1 MKRSGTVQP
10 PAPPRQQP
18 PPPHTAGTTA
28 PTGERGIPHN
38 VPSAGGTTPHQ
49 ITAAG
54 ARRKPPT
61 PARRR
66 AGAPRRWRRGR
77 RRIQLRGRGGASA
90 GAQAATAYLR
100 TEGGSR
106 PRHLLSTCDNHRCP
120 ERRYILCPGFW
131 TPTTYGRGKKR
142 ERSRSPA
149 PRFSSF
155 PRIPNL
161 TPFGV
166 VVRNVFHAGKLEVV
180 FHGLNLLLDVREF
193 VMGRVLIQKQYR
205 AMGGGVAPPA

>member
-1 MKRSGTVQP
+1 MRHIVCYHRMSSPHLYGKRREDVTLPARPGGRGVLN
-10 PAPPRQQP
+10 PAPTHGRHHRTHRREGHP
-18 PPPHTAGTTA
+18 PQRT
-28 PTGERGIPHN
+28 ERRRHHP
-38 VPSAGGTTPHQ
+38 PHQ

-106 PRHLLSTCDNHRCP
+106 PRHLLLTCDTHRCP
-120 ERRYILCPGFW
+120 ERRYILCPVFW
-131 TPTTYGRGKKR
+131 TPTTYRRSKKR

-149 PRFSSF
+149 PRFHPSHGYQIS
-155 PRIPNL
+155 PRS
-161 TPFGV
+161 
-166 VVRNVFHAGKLEVV
+166 A
-180 FHGLNLLLDVREF
+180 
-193 VMGRVLIQKQYR
+193 
-205 AMGGGVAPPA
+205 

>member
-18 PPPHTAGTTA
+18 RPHTRQAPPH
-28 PTGERGIPHN
+28 PQERGASP
-38 VPSAGGTTPHQ
+38 TTYRAPAAPPPHQ

-61 PARRR
+61 PTRRR

-106 PRHLLSTCDNHRCP
+106 PRHLLLTCDTHRCP
-120 ERRYILCPGFW
+120 ERRYILCPVFW
-131 TPTTYGRGKKR
+131 THTAYRRSKKR
-142 ERSRSPA
+142 SGAEA
-149 PRFSSF
+149 PL
-155 PRIPNL
+155 P
-161 TPFGV
+161 
-166 VVRNVFHAGKLEVV
+166 VFHPS
-180 FHGLNLLLDVREF
+180 HGYQ
-193 VMGRVLIQKQYR
+193 ISPCS
-205 AMGGGVAPPA
+205 A